1 MPMTLMIISPKN
13 IAKNTKLKMSRI
25 LWSFLLSGYESSDKH
40 NVLRTI
46 QRLMMAPNNQLSQ
59 MERVKD
65 CMRSNTDLFFTI
77 TSPS

>member
-13 IAKNTKLKMSRI
+13 IAKNTKLKMSRM
-25 LWSFLLSGYESSDKH
+25 LCSPLLSGYESRDKH
-40 NVLRTI
+40 NVLRTM

>member
-1 MPMTLMIISPKN
+1 MPMTLMIISPKK
-13 IAKNTKLKMSRI
+13 IAKNTKLKMSKM
-25 LWSFLLSGYESSDKH
+25 LWSSLLSGYESRDKH
-40 NVLRTI
+40 NVLRTM
-46 QRLMMAPNNQLSQ
+46 QRFIMAPNNQLSQ